1 MSKPYVIVP
10 LALTS
15 PTEKEEQDTAGLEQ
29 VRASKFLLCHKHTI
43 VLIMRAGMDV
53 ARLTLCPTICAIP
66 MMPGCP
72 FGLLNPSVLH
82 F

>member
-29 VRASKFLLCHKHTI
+29 VRASKSLLFHKHTLI
-43 VLIMRAGMDV
+43 LIMRAGMDV
-53 ARLTLCPTICAIP
+53 ARSILCPALCAITL
-66 MMPGCP
+66 MPGCP
-72 FGLLNPSVLH
+72 FG
-82 F
+82 

>member
-29 VRASKFLLCHKHTI
+29 VRASKFSLCHKHTFI
-43 VLIMRAGMDV
+43 LIMRAGMDV
-53 ARLTLCPTICAIP
+53 ARFILCPAICAIP
-66 MMPGCP
+66 LMPGCP
-72 FGLLNPSVLH
+72 FGLLNPSGLH